1 MNKLNMLF
9 FLLLITNISKA
20 QPYYYTSTYILTDSN
35 SSNYSSDIYRINFH
49 NAEVETLFTNY
60 GEVGPVLDAETN
72 TWLAI
77 DNYNGLEIVNINDTT
92 NKYYLTFQ
100 NQGLYK
106 FDNSLALNRFIIFY
120 EDAVNYESIILVNP
134 INMEITDTISYNL
147 IKTNWDYNISQ
158 PGDKIYFLNR
168 DTITSVLKILTY
180 SLINGQIINSNE
192 LSSLGYPNSEGYLF
206 NFRRHGKGIVE
217 SYWEQP
223 SFNSY
228 FNIYDFD
235 TDSNSIFIHY
245 DGWAEGYE
253 AKNGFYLLLFNML
266 ADSSLELY
274 PSGSVNIYDMQGG
287 SLLKTLTLPSN
298 GKIYCFNN
306 YPNNIYYVIDIEEPT
321 RQIYT
326 LKMDSIFNVLDLT
339 SLDPSSAIVNSPP
352 FTLTVYGHGFDS
364 LSTVY
369 FNDTAKT
376 TTYIS
381 DSVLTAE
388 ISTSDISIIG
398 DCPVWVTDEW
408 GTSDTLTFEV
418 TPLPPVLTSISPSL
432 ALPVTYYSDNTDF
445 TVTATGSNF
454 TDSSVIYFDGS
465 LKTTTYVSD
474 SVLTF
479 QLNNYND
486 ISSSDDYPVWVSN
499 YGSNSDTLYFIVAD
513 SLPETIIPV
522 VNCVRNNGDRT
533 FTAFF
538 GYNNSNDET
547 VFISIGADNFFSP
560 IQLFADRGQPHIFL
574 PGVHSNV
581 FSVDFNGDNL
591 TWTLYVTSVTANK
604 QSTPCP

>member
-1 MNKLNMLF
+1 MKNFIIIFIISFIAECYSQDSLF
-9 FLLLITNISKA
+9 VWPSGKEIEITVNANVVK
-20 QPYYYTSTYILTDSN
+20 
-35 SSNYSSDIYRINFH
+35 NYSRFLYSFLVRSDLNSIQNVDDFYVEFNSDI
-49 NAEVETLFTNY
+49 
-60 GEVGPVLDAETN
+60 
-72 TWLAI
+72 
-77 DNYNGLEIVNINDTT
+77 
-92 NKYYLTFQ
+92 
-100 NQGLYK
+100 
-106 FDNSLALNRFIIFY
+106 
-120 EDAVNYESIILVNP
+120 
-134 INMEITDTISYNL
+134 DTIGNPDFWYPRVSFV
-147 IKTNWDYNISQ
+147 WPNILMWSA
-158 PGDKIYFLNR
+158 R
-168 DTITSVLKILTY
+168 DTIYDILPGGSLAGFSYKSDGLPTILNYYGVGYYELPYVDEGEAPDESEIEGGGILENSVKGYT
-180 SLINGQIINSNE
+180 
-192 LSSLGYPNSEGYLF
+192 LGPKDIDTPF
-206 NFRRHGKGIVE
+206 IPTNFL
-217 SYWEQP
+217 
-223 SFNSY
+223 
-228 FNIYDFD
+228 D
-235 TDSNSIFIHY
+235 TLRNY
-245 DGWAEGYE
+245 TQR
-253 AKNGFYLLLFNML
+253 
-266 ADSSLELY
+266 SLELGWIINQATADKY
-274 PSGSVNIYDMQGG
+274 
-287 SLLKTLTLPSN
+287 
-298 GKIYCFNN
+298 
-306 YPNNIYYVIDIEEPT
+306 
-321 RQIYT
+321 
-326 LKMDSIFNVLDLT
+326 
-339 SLDPSSAIVNSPP
+339 
-352 FTLTVYGHGFDS
+352 DS
-364 LSTVY
+364 L
-369 FNDTAKT
+369 FNTAKT
-376 TTYIS
+376 LLEGNHIPYVESTLQTVLEEVDE
-381 DSVLTAE
+381 DSSGN
-388 ISTSDISIIG
+388 ITSEAYALLRYNTEYLLENL
-398 DCPVWVTDEW
+398 P
-408 GTSDTLTFEV
+408 EV
-418 TPLPPVLTSISPSL
+418 IPPVLTSISPSL